1 MATVTA
7 PAPPRPAADAHG
19 RAAGAAAAG
28 LRRRIRSTLAADRIE
43 AATPRDSTSSVLL
56 VELTAAR
63 IAVMACDID
72 NPGELAALRRFRRES
87 PETRAVVVS
96 PLSTGVGIRRG
107 LEAGADAI
115 VFEPRLEA
123 TLAIAVRAVASGQS
137 VVPRELRA
145 GVERPAFSH
154 RERQVL
160 GLVAEGQTNA
170 QIASELFLSESTI
183 KSHLAS
189 AFSKLGVRSRKEAAA
204 VFLELEPAAPNS
216 PVNPS

>member
-1 MATVTA
+1 MATISA
-7 PAPPRPAADAHG
+7 PTRAR
-19 RAAGAAAAG
+19 RAALAQPGAGAVASAAE
-28 LRRRIRSTLAADRIE
+28 LRGRIESALAADLIDTAPVPRGSGAVL
-43 AATPRDSTSSVLL
+43 AALGPADSP
-56 VELTAAR
+56 
-63 IAVMACDID
+63 IAVMGCDID
-72 NPGELAALRRFRRES
+72 SPAELASLRRHGRER
-87 PETRAVVVS
+87 PETRLVVVS
-96 PLSTGVGIRRG
+96 PLSTGVGIRRA

-160 GLVAEGQTNA
+160 GLVAQGQTNA
-170 QIASELFLSESTI
+170 QIANELFLSESTI

-189 AFSKLGVRSRKEAAA
+189 AFAKLGVRSRKEAAA

-216 PVNPS
+216 R